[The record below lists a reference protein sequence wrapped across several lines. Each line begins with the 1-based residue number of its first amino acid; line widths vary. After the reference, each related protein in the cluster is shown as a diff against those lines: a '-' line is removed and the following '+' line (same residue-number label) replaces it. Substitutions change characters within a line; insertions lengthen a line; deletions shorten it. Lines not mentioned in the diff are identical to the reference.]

1 MVISFT
7 LFPLKPLELS
17 PFPARSAATVVPEW
31 GFFSGVE
38 TPAGGRDGGAGGK
51 VGK

>member
-7 LFPLKPLELS
+7 LFPFKPLELS

-31 GFFSGVE
+31 GFFSGWGALLGGE
-38 TPAGGRDGGAGGK
+38 TEGQGAR
-51 VGK
+51 

>member
-7 LFPLKPLELS
+7 PFPFKPLELS

-31 GFFSGVE
+31 GFFSGGRGEPLLGGE
-38 TPAGGRDGGAGGK
+38 TEGQGAR
-51 VGK
+51 